1 MQTAFNI
8 FFTFHMVIIAF
19 EKGSTLQ
26 PSVKNLGILLLTI
39 LMFML
44 SGSSVLFFANETNSV
59 IVFGLGTV
67 FLLLL
72 LTLAAYLLFDLYN
85 AYKERS
91 Q

>member
-1 MQTAFNI
+1 MGT
-8 FFTFHMVIIAF
+8 IAS
-19 EKGSTLQ
+19 EKGNTLQ

-44 SGSSVLFFANETNSV
+44 SCSLILFFANEADNV

>member
-1 MQTAFNI
+1 
-8 FFTFHMVIIAF
+8 
-19 EKGSTLQ
+19 
-26 PSVKNLGILLLTI
+26 
-39 LMFML
+39 MFML
-44 SGSSVLFFANETNSV
+44 SGSSILFFANETNSV

>member
-1 MQTAFNI
+1 MG
-8 FFTFHMVIIAF
+8 IIAF
-19 EKGSTLQ
+19 GKGRTLQ

-44 SGSSVLFFANETNSV
+44 SGSLILFFANEADNV

-72 LTLAAYLLFDLYN
+72 LTLAGYLLFDLYDSTHGTDT
-85 AYKERS
+85 EG
-91 Q
+91 